1 MKRNSK
7 NHSLR
12 QWAFKVSTAMKKH
25 SATSTRGYLNAT
37 ITHRG
42 KRIRFGIEGSGQLPV
57 ASWNSVNS
65 RVVGASK
72 QADVV
77 RTSLETLAS
86 LLQQANS
93 NVMNSYERASICG
106 PDQLSSFIESYD
118 PLAALQGIRDAYKQQ
133 TQIVNKEESLTAL
146 VDRFIEEYPL
156 TRESQGVRLKPG
168 TLKNYKSMRNHVE
181 QFENHW
187 GKIKLVDLHRDTKS
201 AHQFASRWHDWLESS
216 RGLSPSTVGRLN
228 KELNTVFHWVER
240 YLPSNAQK
248 YLTLKASAAARQKD
262 SDAVLTNDE
271 IDAIWNLEL
280 NGQSKLEAVRSV
292 MVLAAE
298 VGTRYSDLGSIST
311 DPCVVAMNYQ
321 LIKQRK
327 TGEDQIIVHSERVS
341 SILTHFASGWPVFV
355 SNLNYNSKFNKDI
368 KAVCKLAGLDRMVHH
383 KGRMQPLCDVMSSHC
398 LRKSSITNKFLA
410 GLGGEVIRRTS
421 GHADIRSLS
430 VYDKR
435 SHSQIADT
443 VINAQSNRLNVHR

>member
-12 QWAFKVSTAMKKH
+12 EWAFKVSIVMKKH
-25 SATSTRGYLNAT
+25 STTSTKGYLNAT

-42 KRIRFGIEGSGQLPV
+42 KRIRFGIEGSGQFPV

-65 RVVGASK
+65 SVVGASK

-77 RTSLETLAS
+77 RTSIETLAS

-93 NVMNSYERASICG
+93 SVLNSYERASICG

-146 VDRFIEEYPL
+146 VDRFIAEYPL
-156 TRESQGVRLKPG
+156 TRESQGVRLEPG

-201 AHQFASRWHDWLESS
+201 AHLFASRWHDWLESS
-216 RGLSPSTVGRLN
+216 NGHSQPTVGRLN
-228 KELNTVFHWVER
+228 KELNTVFRWVER
-240 YLPSNAQK
+240 YLASNGQK
-248 YLTLKASAAARQKD
+248 FITLNASAATRQKD
-262 SDAVLTNDE
+262 SDAVLTYDE

-280 NGQSKLEAVRSV
+280 TGQSKLDTVRLV

-298 VGTRYSDLGSIST
+298 VGTRYSDISSIST
-311 DPCVVAMNYQ
+311 DPCVVALNCQ
-321 LIKQRK
+321 LIEQGK
-327 TGEDQIIVHSERVS
+327 TGKEQTIVHSERVR
-341 SILTHFASGWPVFV
+341 SILKHFNSGWPKFV
-355 SNLNYNSKFNKDI
+355 SNHNYNSKFNIDI
-368 KAVCKLAGLDRMVHH
+368 RAVCKLAGLDRMVRH
-383 KGRMQPLCDVMSSHC
+383 KGRMRPLCDVISSHC
-398 LRKSSITNKFLA
+398 FRKSSITNKFLV
-410 GLGGEVIRRTS
+410 GLGDEVIRKNIWSR
-421 GHADIRSLS
+421 
-430 VYDKR
+430 
-435 SHSQIADT
+435 
-443 VINAQSNRLNVHR
+443 